1 MTMVQQKEE
10 VSMSIDL
17 ERLRHEKQSQAEIE
31 AKERELE
38 QLRQKHRTDDEVLQ
52 KLRSE
57 LQEKINN
64 ETVFEQQKQK
74 AREYML
80 KQQQEN

>member
-1 MTMVQQKEE
+1 MVQQKEE

-64 ETVFEQQKQK
+64 ETVFEQ
-74 AREYML
+74 
-80 KQQQEN
+80 

>member
-1 MTMVQQKEE
+1 MN
-10 VSMSIDL
+10 I

-38 QLRQKHRTDDEVLQ
+38 ALRLKHRADDQDLQ
-52 KLRSE
+52 KLRLE

-64 ETVFEQQKQK
+64 ETVFEQ
-74 AREYML
+74 
-80 KQQQEN
+80 

>member
-1 MTMVQQKEE
+1 MVQQKEE